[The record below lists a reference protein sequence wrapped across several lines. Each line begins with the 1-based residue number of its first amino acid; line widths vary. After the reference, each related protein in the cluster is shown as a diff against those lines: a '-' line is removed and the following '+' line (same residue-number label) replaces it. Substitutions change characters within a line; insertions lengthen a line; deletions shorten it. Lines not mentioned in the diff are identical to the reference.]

1 MRIAIAGINHET
13 NTYCKSPTPSSAFYQ
28 YRGEKMLQLAGT
40 ETSTGGALDRCSELG
55 IESVPILF
63 ASTQPSGTIEY
74 SAYDLFKTEI
84 LAGIKREQE
93 DVAAGSIDGV
103 FLDLHGAGVVQG
115 LSDLESDLT
124 QAIRQQ
130 VGEAIPITAAFDLH
144 GNISQSMADAL
155 DGTFSCH
162 LYPHTDMHL
171 RAVEAIDLIVD
182 MIENDFRP
190 VTHVETIPM
199 LVPTTTTMEGI
210 GKDILGK
217 MLAAEAE
224 SDVID
229 VSWFHGFP
237 YTDIPEVGSHIVV
250 TTRRSREQAQKI
262 AKHLALQLWQI
273 KEQFLPVSL
282 TAEEAL
288 VEASAS
294 ERKPVVINEVSDNC
308 GGGAPGDGTHLLR
321 AMIELGMEKACFGFV
336 VDREVAYQAHEA
348 GVGSTISVT
357 LGAKEDELHGTPLK
371 ITAYVKALHDGRL
384 TMLAMAKGSK
394 LNLGKLARLVV
405 GGIDIIVA
413 SNRSQTF
420 DQGPF
425 LAVGID
431 VTEYDVVALKSSNH
445 FRAGFVQLAGK
456 IVTADTP
463 GLTTHK
469 IAHFPRHNAGRPL
482 WPLDDAAAYGSGES
496 F

>member
-1 MRIAIAGINHET
+1 MRIALAGINHET
-13 NTYCKSPTPSSAFYQ
+13 NTYCKSPTTADAFYQ
-28 YRGEKMLQLAGT
+28 YRGERMLKMAGT

-63 ASTQPSGTIEY
+63 ASTQPSGTIEQ
-74 SAYDLFKTEI
+74 SAYDQFKTEI

-93 DVAAGSIDGV
+93 DVTAGGIDGV

-115 LSDLESDLT
+115 LSDLEGDLT
-124 QAIRQQ
+124 RAIRQQ
-130 VGEAIPITAAFDLH
+130 VGEAMPITAAFDLH
-144 GNISQSMADAL
+144 GNITQSMADAL
-155 DGTFSCH
+155 DGIFSCH

-171 RAVEAIDLIVD
+171 RAAEAIDLIVD
-182 MIENDFRP
+182 MIENDVRP
-190 VTHVETIPM
+190 VTYVETIPM
-199 LVPTTTTMEGI
+199 LVPLTTTMEGV
-210 GKDILGK
+210 GQNTLRK

-224 SDVID
+224 SNVID

-237 YTDIPEVGSHIVV
+237 YTDIPEVGSHIAV
-250 TTRRSREQAQKI
+250 TTRDNREQAEKI
-262 AKHLALQLWQI
+262 AKQLASQLWQT
-273 KEQFLPVSL
+273 KEQFRPISL

-288 VEASAS
+288 AEAIACKV
-294 ERKPVVINEVSDNC
+294 RPVVINEVSDNC

-321 AMIELGMEKACFGFV
+321 AMIELDMQNACFGFV
-336 VDREVAYQAHEA
+336 VDPEVASLAHEA
-348 GVGSTISVT
+348 GVGSTVAVS
-357 LGAKEDELHGTPLK
+357 LGAKEDDFHGTPLE

-384 TMLAMAKGSK
+384 TMLAMAKGFG

-431 VTEYDVVALKSSNH
+431 VTAYDVVALKSSNH
-445 FRAGFVQLAGK
+445 FRAGFSELAGK

-463 GLTTHK
+463 GLTTHQ
-469 IAHFPRHNAGRPL
+469 IAHFPRLAAGRPV
-482 WPLDDAAAYGSGES
+482 WPHDEAATYASDN
-496 F
+496 